1 MSYKI
6 IVARFNEDIEWLNSE
21 KENCIIYNKG
31 NKLNIHNEIPL
42 QNVGRESDTYLNYI
56 ITIEPDE
63 GSFFI
68 PVTLLVAFAIVLV
81 FIISL
86 LVIIFIN
93 IVLFFLESSTH
104 PLRTLFP

>member
-1 MSYKI
+1 MNLFSIFQFLNFVRK
-6 IVARFNEDIEWLNSE
+6 EDKNR
-21 KENCIIYNKG
+21 NN
-31 NKLNIHNEIPL
+31 P
-42 QNVGRESDTYLNYI
+42 D
-56 ITIEPDE
+56 DE